1 MTSSSTIIRCGSC
14 GTKNRVADT
23 APGRPRCAKCHSD
36 LPWLVETTDPEVLE
50 LGALPVLVDFW
61 APWCGP
67 CRTVSPAVERL
78 SGEFAG
84 RLKVVKVNVDDAP
97 SLSARYGV
105 QGIPALFLLHDGDVV
120 ANVVGAAPIDRL
132 RSWLEQNLAGR
143 S

>member
-1 MTSSSTIIRCGSC
+1 MTSASTIIRCPSC
-14 GTKNRVADT
+14 GAKNRVADT
-23 APGRPRCAKCHSD
+23 ATGRPRCAKCHSD
-36 LPWLVETTDPEVLE
+36 LPWLVDTTDPDVLE
-50 LGALPVLVDFW
+50 RGGLPVLVDFW

-78 SGEFAG
+78 GGEFAG

-97 SLSARYGV
+97 GLSARYGV
-105 QGIPALFLLHDGDVV
+105 QGIPALFLLHDGEVV
-120 ANVVGAAPIDRL
+120 ANVVGAAPIERL